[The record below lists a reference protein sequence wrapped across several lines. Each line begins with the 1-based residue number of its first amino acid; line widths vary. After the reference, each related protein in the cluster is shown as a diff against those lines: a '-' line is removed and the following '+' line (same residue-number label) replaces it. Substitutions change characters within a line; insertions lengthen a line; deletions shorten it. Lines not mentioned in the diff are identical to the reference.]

1 MTTIQQETGLDNS
14 TVLLPRDGERSDYN
28 IINHRRWDR
37 LRDVLPSLAF
47 RKSFS
52 TFVLANLEADN
63 VRPEHAV
70 EMFRRSAASPAR
82 PMASRIR
89 DLRCSPAPPTLR
101 SSPVSTA
108 TSHRS
113 DSPGIWPLRKASTNS
128 RWSLRAISE

>member
-52 TFVLANLEADN
+52 TFVLANLEANN
-63 VRPEHAV
+63 VGAMPILYRMARDGRPRYRGERN
-70 EMFRRSAASPAR
+70 E
-82 PMASRIR
+82 
-89 DLRCSPAPPTLR
+89 PP
-101 SSPVSTA
+101 
-108 TSHRS
+108 
-113 DSPGIWPLRKASTNS
+113 
-128 RWSLRAISE
+128 